1 MCLLKNE
8 QCWLLE
14 SKVNKGLQDSRVRPV
29 TGVSAGRY
37 EAEFAGFLI
46 QPWLSRGGYLEEVR
60 SPMVLRNK

>member
-14 SKVNKGLQDSRVRPV
+14 SEVNKGLQDSRVRPV
-29 TGVSAGRY
+29 TGVSAGHY
-37 EAEFAGFLI
+37 DKFEGFLS

-60 SPMVLRNK
+60 FPHGSEE